1 MSDALRNVNPIRDRG
16 ACVLVILTNI
26 QAARHCVR
34 GVVSNFKVHR
44 VYGKSTCRLTFLLPP
59 PSFKPVLL
67 FFVTYLLLFLKHP
80 QTSLFFLTQ

>member
-34 GVVSNFKVHR
+34 GVDEPNNWR
-44 VYGKSTCRLTFLLPP
+44 GK
-59 PSFKPVLL
+59 
-67 FFVTYLLLFLKHP
+67 YL
-80 QTSLFFLTQ
+80 SDAGAM